1 MSAKAF
7 GSAARTGDTLLWTRI
22 TTFGADA
29 VTVPGAEVI
38 IDANHAVAALS
49 GKDQRLIGKRVLNTA
64 GKDLGPVADV
74 DFDPDTGQLVALTL
88 TTGPISGERLIAIG
102 SYAAVVHPDS

>member
-64 GKDLGPVADV
+64 GKDLGPAADV